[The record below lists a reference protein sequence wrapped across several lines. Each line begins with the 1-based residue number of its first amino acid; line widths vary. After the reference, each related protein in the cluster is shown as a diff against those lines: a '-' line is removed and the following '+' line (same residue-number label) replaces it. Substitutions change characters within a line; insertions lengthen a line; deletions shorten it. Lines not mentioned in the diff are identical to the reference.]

1 MRTIKWGILACGRI
15 AKKFAADLQL
25 VEGAELVAVA
35 SRSIEKAEAFAKE
48 FPAKYALGSYEALV
62 ELDEVDVIYV
72 ASPHSLHHEHTM
84 LCLKHGKS
92 VLCEKAFAINSKQA
106 EEMVALSRSK
116 KVFLMEALW
125 TRFLPHYAT
134 VREMI
139 GNSELGDLKGVIANF
154 GFKPQDPVPQRLFD
168 PALGGGA
175 LLDIGIYPVFLA
187 QSLLGVPDEITAHM
201 NPASTGVDEQCS
213 IQFKYKNGMSANLF
227 ATLSS
232 NLETDADIFGTKGRI
247 RLTSRF
253 YEPSAT
259 IQFYPGHVDTRTLIP
274 IERGPGFGYQYE
286 AHHVNEC
293 LREGLTESPVW
304 SLDDTL
310 GLMETLDRIRA
321 GMGVRYGV
329 DGWQLAVGS

>member
-1 MRTIKWGILACGRI
+1 MKTIRWGILACGRI
-15 AKKFAADLQL
+15 AKKFAADLQF

-35 SRSIEKAEAFAKE
+35 SRSLERAEAFAKE
-48 FPAKYALGSYEALV
+48 FPAKHVLGSYEALV
-62 ELDEVDVIYV
+62 ALEDVDVIYV
-72 ASPHSLHHEHTM
+72 ASPHSHHYEHTL
-84 LCLKHGKS
+84 LCLNHGKA

-106 EEMVALSRSK
+106 GEMVALARSK

-125 TRFLPHYAT
+125 TRFLPHYLK
-134 VREMI
+134 VKDMI
-139 GNSELGDLKGVIANF
+139 RNGELGELKGVMANF
-154 GFKPQDPVPQRLFD
+154 GFKPQEPVPQRLFD

-201 NPASTGVDEQCS
+201 NPAPTGVDEQCS

-227 ATLSS
+227 ATLAS
-232 NLETDADIFGTKGRI
+232 NLETDADIFGTAGRI

-259 IQFYPGHVDTRTLIP
+259 IQYYPGHVESRSLVP
-274 IERGPGFGYQYE
+274 LEREPGFGYQHE

-293 LREGLTESPVW
+293 LRQGLMESPVW
-304 SLDDTL
+304 SLGDTFR
-310 GLMETLDRIRA
+310 LMETLDRTREL
-321 GMGVRYGV
+321 MGVRYGV
-329 DGWQLAVGS
+329 DG